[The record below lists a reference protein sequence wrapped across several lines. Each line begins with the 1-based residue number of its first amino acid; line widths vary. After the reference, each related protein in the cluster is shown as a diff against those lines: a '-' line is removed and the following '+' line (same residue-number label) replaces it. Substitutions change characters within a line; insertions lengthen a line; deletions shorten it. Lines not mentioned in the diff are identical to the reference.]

1 MINISNILDLTNYAF
16 VLFFGITA
24 AFYFVGMHFEDNKK
38 QYILPSLYLGAYSL
52 LRICF

>member
-24 AFYFVGMHFEDNKK
+24 AFYFVGMRFEDNKNS
-38 QYILPSLYLGAYSL
+38 IFLPSSDLGAYSL
-52 LRICF
+52 LHICF

>member
-24 AFYFVGMHFEDNKK
+24 AFYFVGIHFEDNKK
-38 QYILPSLYLGAYSL
+38 QYIFTLLG
-52 LRICF
+52 FGW

>member
-24 AFYFVGMHFEDNKK
+24 AFYFVGIHLGRFTRNYTQTTKQGLLTTNK
-38 QYILPSLYLGAYSL
+38 G
-52 LRICF
+52 